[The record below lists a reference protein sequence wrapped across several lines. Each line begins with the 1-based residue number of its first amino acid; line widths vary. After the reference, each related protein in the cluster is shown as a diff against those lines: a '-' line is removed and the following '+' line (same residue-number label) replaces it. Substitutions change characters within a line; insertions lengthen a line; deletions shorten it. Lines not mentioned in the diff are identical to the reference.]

1 MIPIKNLNDYTNKMG
16 LVIQD
21 KLFFIDKIKTS
32 VYIDYGCADGTLL
45 RHLDAIYQ
53 DRTIQYIG
61 YDISEEMI
69 NLAKSKWAGIGNVL
83 FTNNFD
89 EVLDNVRSKQNATLI
104 LSSVLHEIL
113 SQNISQPEFW
123 KLVNH
128 LPLKYIVIRD
138 MAYNPIIANTKLERY
153 LASKMYCINSKQY
166 TDFENIYGKINDAI
180 KFCHYLLKYRYTQ
193 NWERE
198 LSENYFAFNP
208 DLAIECLSNYKFHVT
223 YLERFNVPYIV
234 DILLN
239 SVQIDL
245 NKFGQTHIKMIFE
258 KC

>member
-1 MIPIKNLNDYTNKMG
+1 MIPIKNLNDYTNKMS

-45 RHLDAIYQ
+45 RHLDTIYH
-53 DRTIQYIG
+53 DPTIQYVG
-61 YDISEEMI
+61 YDISSEMI
-69 NLAKSKWAGIGNVL
+69 NLAKSKWAGVGNIL
-83 FTNNFD
+83 FTNNFN
-89 EVLDNVRSKQNATLI
+89 EVLDKIQPQEEVTLI

-113 SQNISQPEFW
+113 SQGTLQPEFW
-123 KLVNH
+123 KQVNQ

-138 MAYNPIIANTKLERY
+138 MAYNPIIANTKLE
-153 LASKMYCINSKQY
+153 LHLTSKMYYLNPKQY
-166 TDFENIYGKINDAI
+166 KDFESKYGSINNSI

-208 DLAIECLSNYKFHVT
+208 DLAIECLSNYKFHLI

-234 DILLN
+234 DTLLDF
-239 SVQIDL
+239 VQIDL
-245 NKFGQTHIKMIFE
+245 NKFGQTHIKIIFE

>member
-1 MIPIKNLNDYTNKMG
+1 MIPVKNLNDYTNKMS

-32 VYIDYGCADGTLL
+32 VYVDYGCADGTLL
-45 RHLDAIYQ
+45 RHLDTIYN

-69 NLAKSKWAGIGNVL
+69 NLAKSKWAGVGNVL
-83 FTNNFD
+83 FTSNFN
-89 EVLDNVRSKQNATLI
+89 EVLDNINKKQNITLI

-113 SQNISQPEFW
+113 SQGVSQSEFW
-123 KLVNH
+123 DKINL
-128 LPLKYIVIRD
+128 LPIKYIVIRD

-153 LASKMYCINSKQY
+153 LPSKMYCITSKQY
-166 TDFENIYGKINDAI
+166 KDFENKYGKIDNSI
-180 KFCHYLLKYRYTQ
+180 NFCHYLLKYRYIQ

-198 LSENYFAFNP
+198 LNENYFAFDP
-208 DLAIECLSNYKFHVT
+208 DLAIEYLSKYKFYT
-223 YLERFNVPYIV
+223 IYFERFNVPYIV
-234 DILLN
+234 NTLINL
-239 SVQIDL
+239 VQIDL
-245 NKFGQTHIKMIFE
+245 NKFGQTHVKMIFE

>member
-1 MIPIKNLNDYTNKMG
+1 MIPVKDLNDYTNKMS

-32 VYIDYGCADGTLL
+32 VYVDYGCADGTLL
-45 RHLDAIYQ
+45 KHLDTIYN
-53 DRTIQYIG
+53 DPTVQYIG

-69 NLAKSKWAGIGNVL
+69 NLAKSKWAGVGNVL
-83 FTNNFD
+83 FTNNFN
-89 EVLDNVRSKQNATLI
+89 EVLDNIHSKQNVTLI

-113 SQNISQPEFW
+113 SQGISQPEFW
-123 KLVNH
+123 EQINC

-153 LASKMYCINSKQY
+153 LSRKMYCITSKQY
-166 TDFENIYGKINDAI
+166 NDFENKYGKIDNSI
-180 KFCHYLLKYRYTQ
+180 NFCHYLLKYRYIQ

-198 LSENYFAFNP
+198 LNENYFAFDP
-208 DLAIECLSNYKFHVT
+208 DLAIEYLSKYKFYT
-223 YLERFNVPYIV
+223 IYFERFNVPYIV
-234 DILLN
+234 DTLIN

-245 NKFGQTHIKMIFE
+245 NTFGQTHVKIIFE